1 MRFQLGDI
9 EIIYLHL
16 FHFSLVGNAKE
27 WLKSHPNQ
35 SLSSLKD
42 VEEKKLQ
49 RFFPLSHY
57 IKEKYDIS
65 MFQQGFDEA
74 FCETW
79 ERFKVMLIK

>member
-1 MRFQLGDI
+1 MGFQLGDI
-9 EIIYLHL
+9 EIVYLHL
-16 FHFSLVGNAKE
+16 FHFSLLGKAKE

-35 SLSSLKD
+35 SLSSWKD
-42 VEEKKLQ
+42 VEEKNLQ

-57 IKEKYDIS
+57 IKEKSNIF
-65 MFQQGFDEA
+65 MFKQGFDEA